1 MIQIDLI
8 TGFLGAGKTT
18 FLHHYAEYLI
28 RRGLKTGIIE
38 NDFGAVN
45 VDMMILQDLECDLCE
60 RETVAGSED
69 LSVWR
74 RRFRTKLISM
84 GMRGFDRVLI
94 EPSGIFDAEE
104 FFDALCE
111 EPLSGWYKV
120 GSVIAIVDPELP
132 GRLSPESEALLASQL
147 FCAGSVVMS
156 RTRISSREEIKAATA
171 HLNRAMETYGCPR
184 RFRLPDETDE
194 SSQGDPA
201 EEADESSQGDPAE
214 EADESSQGDPADE
227 IVLKDWSLFSDS
239 DYRKIMESGYRRPD
253 HRGLSA
259 GQAGGFQSL
268 YYLQKAFTQEQIR
281 EAADR
286 VFADKSCGLV
296 YRIKGFVPD
305 AEGWL
310 EINATKSGGII
321 MRRVPEGQ
329 AVIIVIGEKLDK
341 ARVNSCMGQQAV

>member
-111 EPLSGWYKV
+111 EPLSGWYEV

-156 RTRISSREEIKAATA
+156 RTQISSPEEIKAATA
-171 HLNRAMETYGCPR
+171 HLNRAMEAYGCPR
-184 RFRLPDETDE
+184 RFRLPDE
-194 SSQGDPA
+194 
-201 EEADESSQGDPAE
+201 ADESGQEDPADNTNT
-214 EADESSQGDPADE
+214 DEGGQVDPADE

-239 DYRKIMESGYRRPD
+239 DYRRIMESGYRRPD

-286 VFADKSCGLV
+286 IFADKSCGLV
-296 YRIKGFVPD
+296 YRIKGFVQD

-310 EINATKSGGII
+310 EINATKSGGIK